1 MEFISNVLLKDISYL
16 WMIFFIMISAGLAK
30 EYQLFAPAF
39 AYVKN
44 TFRSNRFVVVML
56 SAIGGILPI
65 EGRVTVSAG
74 LLDTVAPK
82 EGHGRE
88 KLGIVDY
95 LATHHYYL
103 WSPLEKTVI
112 LPIAAFGISYVA
124 WLGLIAPLLV
134 VSLAFITWYIWTQ
147 IHEEEVA
154 IQPGRFKLSAV
165 LRNTVPMVVAIGA
178 YVAGVS
184 HVICFGSL
192 ALYYIVITQQWNFKK
207 LLGYIRWDVL
217 AWVGLAIALGNF
229 MKTYGGAWNELLRT
243 SMLDPH
249 TFVGMVIISLI
260 GFTASFLMGSSGK
273 FVAIA
278 VLMSQVFGVEYF
290 LWFFA
295 IDFTA
300 YLLSPTHKCV
310 MVGNRYF
317 GTPLKTYYKAL
328 ATWGGLLLLTAA
340 LLTFSGTANA
350 GPYVGAEY
358 DTTISEKGD
367 KNSVAGLIGYKLTE
381 GSFNLD
387 LSYCYRENDDDI
399 NSNRL
404 GAEGV
409 YKFENKDSFGL
420 RYYKTYSTVETD
432 NIRVQF
438 IHYM

>member
-30 EYQLFAPAF
+30 EYSLFAPAF

-44 TFRSNRFVVVML
+44 TFRSNRFVVAML

-82 EGHGRE
+82 SGHGRE

-112 LPIAAFGISYVA
+112 LPIAAFGLSYVA

-154 IQPGRFKLSAV
+154 IQPGNFKLSAV
-165 LRNTVPMVVAIGA
+165 TRDVLPMFIAVGA
-178 YVAGVS
+178 YIYGVS
-184 HVICFGSL
+184 HVVCFGFL
-192 ALYYIVITQQWNFKK
+192 ALYYVLITQQWNIKK
-207 LLGYIRWDVL
+207 LLGYVRWDVL
-217 AWVGLAIALGNF
+217 AWVAAAIALGNY
-229 MKTYGGAWNELLRT
+229 MKTYGGAWEAMIKA
-243 SMLDPH
+243 SALDPH
-249 TFVGMVIISLI
+249 TFLGMTIISAI

-278 VLMSQVFGVEYF
+278 VLMAQVFGIEYF

-295 IDFTA
+295 IDFAA
-300 YLLSPTHKCV
+300 YLVSPTHKCV
-310 MVGNRYF
+310 AVGNRYF
-317 GTPLKTYYKAL
+317 GTPLLTYYKAL
-328 ATWGGLLLLTAA
+328 ATWGGLLLVTAGII
-340 LLTFSGTANA
+340 TF
-350 GPYVGAEY
+350 
-358 DTTISEKGD
+358 
-367 KNSVAGLIGYKLTE
+367 LI
-381 GSFNLD
+381 
-387 LSYCYRENDDDI
+387 
-399 NSNRL
+399 
-404 GAEGV
+404 
-409 YKFENKDSFGL
+409 
-420 RYYKTYSTVETD
+420 
-432 NIRVQF
+432 
-438 IHYM
+438 